1 MLSAFSLLMSVQKA
15 STDEE
20 SGRSIVTTFGGG
32 GWVLMGGDG
41 HVDRPLFTVKVGFGF
56 QCYWFGLRC
65 FWSKICPPLYL
76 IETDLLKF
84 IASY

>member
-1 MLSAFSLLMSVQKA
+1 MRRVG
-15 STDEE
+15 E
-20 SGRSIVTTFGGG
+20 SIVTTFGGG

-65 FWSKICPPLYL
+65 FW
-76 IETDLLKF
+76 
-84 IASY
+84 